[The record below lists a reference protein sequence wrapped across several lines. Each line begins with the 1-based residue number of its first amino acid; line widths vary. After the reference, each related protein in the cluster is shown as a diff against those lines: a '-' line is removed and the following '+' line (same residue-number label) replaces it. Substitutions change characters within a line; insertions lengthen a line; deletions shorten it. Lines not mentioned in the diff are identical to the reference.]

1 MANEISFSGVG
12 SGINFTV
19 IRDAILAS
27 RSRPVTQLQAKS
39 GNYSNRVDALKKLN
53 AALAALTNASELLS
67 NKEIGSN
74 RSVSSSD
81 PSILT
86 STGTSAASLGSFDVN
101 ITRLASSLS
110 QASRSY
116 SSTSATVLAGGAT
129 TATFELRKGG
139 ASSGTTITID
149 SSNNSLAGL
158 RDAINAANAGV
169 SASIVDLS
177 GDGTQ
182 QQIVL
187 SSTDTGVA
195 GRVELVETTSTGTGT
210 DLNIRNLNP
219 IDGDFSKLDAALS
232 VNGLSITR
240 SSNTVSDAVT
250 GVTLN
255 LKKIGSANVQVNPSN
270 EIKSKLEGFIAA
282 YNGVQD
288 FIAAQYQKD
297 GKGRP
302 TGILAG
308 DPTLTTA
315 QQQLREAIGKASTDN
330 GGALASLTEIGVGR
344 DESGKLTL
352 DSTIFADKLKT
363 SFDDVKALLVGK
375 SSTQTGLAQS
385 IHTTSNALSNTIT
398 GTVQTAIKGY
408 EDSIKTMSDSIS
420 TKLESLNRL
429 RDSLTRQFAAADA
442 AIGQLNGQNTAL
454 TSILKS
460 LEPRER

>member
-39 GNYSNRVDALKKLN
+39 NNYSNRVDALKKLN
-53 AALAALTNASELLS
+53 AALAALTNASESLS

-74 RSVSSSD
+74 RSVTSSD
-81 PSILT
+81 ASILT

-116 SSTSATVLAGGAT
+116 SSTSAEVLAGGAT

-210 DLNIRNLNP
+210 DLNLRNLNP

-240 SSNTVSDAVT
+240 SSNTVTDAVT
-250 GVTLN
+250 GITLN
-255 LKKIGSANVQVNPSN
+255 LKKIGSANVQINPSN
-270 EIKSKLEGFIAA
+270 DIKSKLEGFIAA

-302 TGILAG
+302 TGILVG

-315 QQQLREAIGKASTDN
+315 QQQLREVVGKASTDN

-344 DESGKLTL
+344 DESGRLTL
-352 DSTIFADKLKT
+352 DSTVFADKLKA

-385 IHTTSNALSNTIT
+385 FHTTSNALSNTIS

-408 EDSIKTMSDSIS
+408 EDSIKNMSDSIS

-460 LEPRER
+460 LEPRDK